1 MSVVLDLE
9 TCADDRAEI
18 APVKAPSNYTKPESI
33 AAYIAEETPKRLAKR
48 SLDPWSCRMICA
60 GWVFEGDTA
69 VTVQVANS
77 DAGEVTLLKEIAR
90 VVDEGHGRTL
100 PVVTFNGRGFD
111 LPVLMARA
119 RLLGVSFPRF
129 DLRKYGNT
137 ACPDLLVDYISFGDT
152 QDFKSLQWCLKRFG
166 LPYEDIASGAH
177 IAAMYEAGDWPAI
190 KQHCEADVTGTRLL
204 GEALEVLRRR
214 SMA

>member
-1 MSVVLDLE
+1 MLTIDLE
-9 TCADDRAEI
+9 TIADDRAEI
-18 APVKAPSNYTKPESI
+18 APVKAPSNYKDAKAI
-33 AAYIAEETPKRLAKR
+33 AAYVTEETPKRLAKR
-48 SLDPWSCRMICA
+48 SLDPWSCRIICA
-60 GWVFEGDTA
+60 GYVFEGDHA
-69 VTVQVANS
+69 VTVLTANG
-77 DAGEVTLLKEIAR
+77 DAPEVTLLKEIVR
-90 VVDEGHGRTL
+90 VIDEGHGRTARL
-100 PVVTFNGRGFD
+100 VTFNGRHFD

-119 RLLGVSFPRF
+119 ALLGVPFPRL

-137 ACPDLLVDYISFGDT
+137 QNPDLLVDYIAFGDT

-166 LPYEDIASGAH
+166 LPYEDVTTGAH

-204 GEALEVLRRR
+204 GERLGVLKQR